1 MPINPIDRHAIAPA
15 MCAAR
20 QESTCSP
27 YPAALC
33 GDVDQSVSGARL
45 SEAQTWSEEEKKGGD
60 ICVPFLSAS
69 LWRRS
74 LCGLGA

>member
-1 MPINPIDRHAIAPA
+1 MPINPLDRHAIAPA

-20 QESTCSP
+20 QRV
-27 YPAALC
+27 
-33 GDVDQSVSGARL
+33 DVFSVPGSAMVMLISRSQEPGFLKLRP
-45 SEAQTWSEEEKKGGD
+45 WSEEEKKGGD